1 MSWRS
6 IEFTDLFH
14 IRVVRIQDDYF
25 FDPRWWS
32 FGVSFWLVALPLPPA
47 LAPAAPAAR
56 HASLT
61 GNVGRKIVRG
71 IDRQNS
77 LQLQNQTPHPSIN
90 ALPPSTGFRIPTSID
105 RNEWIM

>member
-1 MSWRS
+1 MTISSTLGGGPLESPSGSW
-6 IEFTDLFH
+6 
-14 IRVVRIQDDYF
+14 
-25 FDPRWWS
+25 PCP
-32 FGVSFWLVALPLPPA
+32 APA
-47 LAPAAPAAR
+47 LFPAAPAAR